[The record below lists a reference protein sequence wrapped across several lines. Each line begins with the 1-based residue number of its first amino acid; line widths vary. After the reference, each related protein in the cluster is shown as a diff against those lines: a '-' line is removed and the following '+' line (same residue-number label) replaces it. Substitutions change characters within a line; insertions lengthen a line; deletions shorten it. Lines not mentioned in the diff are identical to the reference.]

1 MDIDDDEQDP
11 LPVFRHFT
19 RDDLADIHHLIFEN
33 KLAEKKKAEKL
44 AKNKAV
50 SLLETLLNLL
60 SIVLINHCCDTP
72 MFLFWIVF
80 H

>member
-1 MDIDDDEQDP
+1 MDDDEQEN

-19 RDDLADIHHLIFEN
+19 RDDLATIHQLIFEN

-50 SLLETLLNLL
+50 RTLAD
-60 SIVLINHCCDTP
+60 IAKVTVCCH
-72 MFLFWIVF
+72 IQYAV
-80 H
+80 

>member
-1 MDIDDDEQDP
+1 MDDDEQES

-19 RDDLADIHHLIFEN
+19 RDDLATINQLIFEN

-50 SLLETLLNLL
+50 RMLAD
-60 SIVLINHCCDTP
+60 IVKVTVCCH
-72 MFLFWIVF
+72 MRYSVF
-80 H
+80 R

>member
-1 MDIDDDEQDP
+1 MDDDEQES

-19 RDDLADIHHLIFEN
+19 RDDLATINQLIFEN

-50 SLLETLLNLL
+50 RTIATIVRLTSLWHNQLA
-60 SIVLINHCCDTP
+60 
-72 MFLFWIVF
+72 M
-80 H
+80 

>member
-1 MDIDDDEQDP
+1 MDDEEQEA

-19 RDDLADIHHLIFEN
+19 QDDLDEIKHLIFEN

-50 SLLETLLNLL
+50 SKYLNFDILTIL
-60 SIVLINHCCDTP
+60 QLYNQNAS
-72 MFLFWIVF
+72 
-80 H
+80 

>member
-1 MDIDDDEQDP
+1 MDDDEQES

-19 RDDLADIHHLIFEN
+19 RDDLATINQLIFEN

-50 SLLETLLNLL
+50 RTVATVVKIIILLH
-60 SIVLINHCCDTP
+60 IQYA
-72 MFLFWIVF
+72 M
-80 H
+80 

>member
-1 MDIDDDEQDP
+1 MDDDEQES

-19 RDDLADIHHLIFEN
+19 RDDLATINQLIFEN

-50 SLLETLLNLL
+50 RTIANILKITILWY
-60 SIVLINHCCDTP
+60 IQYA
-72 MFLFWIVF
+72 M
-80 H
+80 